1 MEKPI
6 SLIIEE
12 AKTDIVNAVN
22 NTNLHPSILLPII
35 KDIYE
40 EVLHTAQLQYEKEK
54 QEYES
59 SLSDN

>member
-6 SLIIEE
+6 SIILAE
-12 AKTDIVNAVN
+12 AKMNILNVVNDS
-22 NTNLHPSILLPII
+22 NLHPCILLPII

-40 EVLHTAQLQYEKEK
+40 EVDRTAQLQYNKEI

>member
-6 SLIIEE
+6 SIILAE
-12 AKTDIVNAVN
+12 AKMNILNVVNDS
-22 NTNLHPSILLPII
+22 NLHPCILLSII

-40 EVLHTAQLQYEKEK
+40 EVERTARLQYNKEK